1 MTKQELRVG
10 YHVVFRNGETSVVKC
25 DGSSDPSLNFVKG
38 FTVGDYGE
46 DLVHLRFPDF
56 DIVEVYGWPDSL
68 PKANRLALYY
78 KKYRKLLWKSESTD
92 SSAKLESPVK
102 LGKAEAFATAEDRRL
117 VLRATLDGQT
127 FTQDLCRC
135 GSDDELIT
143 GGERIDYEVFRA
155 LRIEAED
162 NGYTLTVHTE
172 NGNAVYR
179 RAENDVTA
187 ETGRRLYTCFLNRD
201 GLCLR

>member
-25 DGSSDPSLNFVKG
+25 DGLSDPSLNFVKG

-78 KKYRKLLWKSESTD
+78 KKYRKLLWRSESTD
-92 SSAKLESPVK
+92 SSAKPDMAVIS
-102 LGKAEAFATAEDRRL
+102 GDAEAYATEETRRL
-117 VLRATLDGQT
+117 LLRATLGGQT
-127 FTQDLCRC
+127 FTLDLCRC

-155 LRIEAED
+155 LKIEAEGD
-162 NGYTLTVHTE
+162 GYALTVHTE

-179 RAENDVTA
+179 KAENDVTA
-187 ETGRRLYTCFLNRD
+187 EAQRKVYSCFLNKD
-201 GLCLR
+201 GLRLR

>member
-10 YHVVFRNGETSVVKC
+10 YQVVLRNGETSVVKC
-25 DGSSDPSLNFVKG
+25 DGAADPSLPFVKG
-38 FTVGDYGE
+38 FTVGDYRD

-56 DIVEVYGWPDSL
+56 DIVEAYGWPDSL

-78 KKYRKLLWKSESTD
+78 KKYRKLLWRSEDTHRAAKTD
-92 SSAKLESPVK
+92 VPVK
-102 LGKAEAFATAEDRRL
+102 AGDAEAYVTVEDRRL
-117 VLRATLDGQT
+117 VLQADVDGQA
-127 FTQDLCRC
+127 FRLDLCRC

-155 LRIEAED
+155 LSIEAD
-162 NGYTLTVHTE
+162 GDGFVLTVHTE

-179 RAENDVTA
+179 RDENDVTA
-187 ETGRRLYTCFLNRD
+187 EASRKVYTCFLCKD